1 MEEVSSHCQ
10 HDGQILID
18 FTLIILDSVEE
29 LYSKIERELV
39 DEECRQK
46 RRSVSVAEL
55 KNIKCGEELCSIFR
69 DNFDSSLYRSVSEHV
84 SLSNLA

>member
-1 MEEVSSHCQ
+1 M
-10 HDGQILID
+10 
-18 FTLIILDSVEE
+18 
-29 LYSKIERELV
+29 

-69 DNFDSSLYRSVSEHV
+69 DNFDSSLYRSMSEYASFLNH
-84 SLSNLA
+84 A